1 MGQKGN
7 KSCAVLYINCAS
19 IISTLTNK
27 VLVRQ
32 SVIAARS
39 HCPMRARK
47 NPRRS
52 NKNSKEGG
60 GREVS
65 NLRVYNEQQN
75 GQNNQILYNSK
86 TLQPGFY
93 CSQSL
98 TFEFCFSLT
107 TKMSRNHFP
116 RKEKKTFPF
125 YHLGGKL
132 EKKISSNMG

>member
-32 SVIAARS
+32 SVIAA
-39 HCPMRARK
+39 HCPMRARE
-47 NPRRS
+47 NPVWP
-52 NKNSKEGG
+52 NENLQEGG

-75 GQNNQILYNSK
+75 GQNNQILHNSK

-116 RKEKKTFPF
+116 RKED
-125 YHLGGKL
+125 H
-132 EKKISSNMG
+132 KI